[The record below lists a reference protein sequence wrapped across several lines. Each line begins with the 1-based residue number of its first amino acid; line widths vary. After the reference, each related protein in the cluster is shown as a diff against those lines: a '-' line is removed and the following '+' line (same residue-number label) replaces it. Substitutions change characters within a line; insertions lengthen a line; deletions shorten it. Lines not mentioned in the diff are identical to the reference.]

1 MLDHGG
7 PAVHKAL
14 CRGAEYRFD
23 VPRWKLEMLVPP
35 ERAEEG
41 GEAIAKMGSVP
52 FADDGR
58 TVMVYDAGTA
68 IRIRSG
74 GALLRSR

>member
-1 MLDHGG
+1 M
-7 PAVHKAL
+7 AL

-23 VPRWKLEMLVPP
+23 VRRWKLEMLVPA
-35 ERAEEG
+35 EWAEEVN
-41 GEAIAKMGSVP
+41 EAIGKMGSAP

-58 TVMVYDAGTA
+58 TMIVYDAGTA

>member
-1 MLDHGG
+1 MLDNGG
-7 PAVHKAL
+7 PAVRKAL

-23 VPRWKLEMLVPP
+23 VPRWKLEMLVTA

-41 GEAIAKMGSVP
+41 SEAIAKMGSAP

-58 TVMVYDAGTA
+58 TVMANDVETA
-68 IRIRSG
+68 TRIRSG
-74 GALLRSR
+74 GAILRSR